1 MGLSVHLKIFCLD
14 IFFRCVLLHFDH
26 EHSFFESSSHDLHIK
41 FMTGSAIQREGFET
55 VTVACELA
63 IEERTISADALLNI
77 LSRLQTNPAPA
88 VVATPEQLCLK
99 LPPIAD
105 YGRYDALLS
114 RSAEGCA

>member
-1 MGLSVHLKIFCLD
+1 
-14 IFFRCVLLHFDH
+14 
-26 EHSFFESSSHDLHIK
+26 
-41 FMTGSAIQREGFET
+41 MTGSAIQREGFET

-114 RSAEGCA
+114 RSAEGCQKKTSTQAPSKDSKTQRQGRRLGRCSVPEQKTKGQL